1 MCYVRIIRQLRDLS
15 LASAVILSRM
25 WRFRI
30 FEITVT
36 VHSHQCC
43 SWTQQEVVL

>member
-30 FEITVT
+30 TVK